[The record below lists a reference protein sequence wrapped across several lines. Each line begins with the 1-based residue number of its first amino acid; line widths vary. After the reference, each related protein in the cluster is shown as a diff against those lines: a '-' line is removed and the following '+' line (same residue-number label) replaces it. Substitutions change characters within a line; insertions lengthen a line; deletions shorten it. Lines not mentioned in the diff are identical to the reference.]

1 MLSINSQ
8 KMFPLKEGLGMG
20 PETQLG
26 LVSDTIFCPSLSQS
40 PSLPLVCTRS
50 KTEVLAPTRYH
61 RPCRDEFRHS
71 PSSSDIT
78 KPVSLFFLPR
88 LLSPSQ
94 LLVSRSPTKY
104 TSHTYTTKQ
113 PPILRT
119 IQRTHGLKQDAYNA
133 RTRTRTPRDLHAHT
147 HLFGLSLLTH
157 QHPTHSSYPKSNPFH
172 TPSPT
177 SHLNRVLLVSQTAEA
192 APRLSLFTYRA
203 PARTRVC

>member
-147 HLFGLSLLTH
+147 HTFSGF
-157 QHPTHSSYPKSNPFH
+157 HS
-172 TPSPT
+172 
-177 SHLNRVLLVSQTAEA
+177 
-192 APRLSLFTYRA
+192 
-203 PARTRVC
+203 